1 MWFLYGIYIS
11 ICIFAVCFVMM
22 TVNKLKIIRF
32 MKELVKRLSV
42 PIAEMGACMVMV
54 CLLPS
59 CSVASLFH
67 EEIGKEEAMVLM
79 ADSTRYVGKTF
90 LRVSS
95 NLVGINFQYSLY
107 IPFFASWKTITYK
120 CWHV

>member
-1 MWFLYGIYIS
+1 MYIEEGNGYH
-11 ICIFAVCFVMM
+11 I
-22 TVNKLKIIRF
+22 
-32 MKELVKRLSV
+32 VKRD
-42 PIAEMGACMVMV
+42 
-54 CLLPS
+54 
-59 CSVASLFH
+59 
-67 EEIGKEEAMVLM
+67 VL
-79 ADSTRYVGKTF
+79 